1 METKSDL
8 TIQKRIFRP
17 NFFISEQFTQNIR
30 FIINHRTV
38 ARSAMLE
45 QIRRYFSL
53 YQTHLTAVNIF
64 AGTYEPKH
72 AARWYTK
79 DSFLHRV
86 INEVLCTGNFESYN
100 LLRFYIADLS
110 EQLYHLKCQQQRN
123 VTQTKENTILYRGL
137 RQSAAQL
144 KTLQSLVGQIIMTKR
159 FMSTTGDK
167 STALFYA
174 APSHPQSLKSQSLLI
189 EISVDMAVLDII
201 VADIAHLSQFP
212 DEKEVLF
219 DIGVKFRV
227 ESLEYDTSH
236 SMWHCQLVAV
246 SSESQM
252 IPLAQQILSHDSYM
266 DPNSYSEDEAKLERI
281 MSRDR
286 RRRFFPAPD
295 NKEDEL
301 LWSNS
306 ATVPWIA
313 ITSQDR
319 ARMAYQR
326 ALINWYVSSDI
337 VRFHS
342 ECKQAWE
349 LFKSDSGNEFIDSHD
364 TASFLNNLGFT
375 YLRLKMTDNAIK
387 LLRRASKIR
396 NRIGASAH
404 FQAQSLRNLAVAY
417 TDKGEYDHAFALLN
431 QALRIGQQSMATS
444 QWSTSMTLSNFV
456 YFYHAKGDYRQ
467 AIEYYFRA
475 LETFEQCL
483 KLNNKFYEK

>member
-8 TIQKRIFRP
+8 IIQKRIFRP

-30 FIINHRTV
+30 LIINDRTV
-38 ARSAMLE
+38 ARCGMLE

-53 YQTHLTAVNIF
+53 YQTHLTTINIF
-64 AGTYEPKH
+64 AGTYESKH
-72 AARWYTK
+72 AVHWYTK

-86 INEVLCTGNFESYN
+86 TNKVLRTGNLEFYG

-110 EQLYHLKCQQQRN
+110 EQLYHLKCHQQRN

-137 RQSAAQL
+137 RQSEAHL
-144 KTLQSLVGQIIMTKR
+144 KILRSFIGQIIMTR
-159 FMSTTGDK
+159 NFMSTTKDK

-174 APSHPQSLKSQSLLI
+174 APSHPQSSESQSLFI
-189 EISVDMAVLDII
+189 EISVDMTAPDII
-201 VADIAHLSQFP
+201 AADIAHLSEFP

-227 ESLEYDTSH
+227 KSLEYDKLH

-246 SSESQM
+246 SSESQI
-252 IPLAQQILSHDSYM
+252 IPLAQHVSSHDNYM
-266 DPNSYSEDEAKLERI
+266 DLNSYSEDEADLERI

-301 LWSNS
+301 LWSKS
-306 ATVPWIA
+306 ASVPWIA
-313 ITSQDR
+313 ITSRER
-319 ARMAYQR
+319 ARIALQR
-326 ALINWYVSSDI
+326 TSINWHLSLDM

-349 LFKSDSGNEFIDSHD
+349 LFKSEPGNTLIDSHD

-375 YLRLKMTDNAIK
+375 YLGLKMTDDAIK
-387 LLRRASKIR
+387 LLKRASKIR

-404 FQAQSLRNLAVAY
+404 FRAQSLRNLAVAY
-417 TDKGEYDHAFALLN
+417 TDKGEYDHALSSLN
-431 QALRIGQQSMATS
+431 QALLIGQQSMATS
-444 QWSTSMTLSNFV
+444 QWSTSMTHSNFA
-456 YFYHAKGDYRQ
+456 YFYHAKGDHRQ

-483 KLNNKFYEK
+483 NLNNKLYEK